1 MKKNAL
7 ILFAFVIFLVSF
19 RPIEPATWS
28 LDNLHSK
35 LGFSVGYLMISE
47 IEGSFQMKEAV
58 LTTTSDDFSD
68 ATITMT
74 ADVKSINTEVGDRD
88 KHLRTADFFDAEKYP
103 DMVFKST
110 SFKKT
115 GDKNYKIIG
124 DLSFHGITKPVTL
137 DAIAK
142 MGTHPMT
149 KKPIAGFKVTGI
161 IKRSDFEIAKETLP
175 AFLSDEVE
183 LTANVVFAKN

>member
-7 ILFAFVIFLVSF
+7 ILLAFVIFLISF

-28 LDNLHSK
+28 LDNMHSN

-47 IEGSFQMKEAV
+47 IEGSFRMKEAQ
-58 LTTTSDDFSD
+58 LTTSGEDFSE
-68 ATITMT
+68 ATVTMV
-74 ADVKSINTEVGDRD
+74 ADVKSINTEIEDRD

-103 DMVFKST
+103 DLVFKST

-115 GDKNYKIIG
+115 GDKNYKVTG
-124 DLSFHGITKPVTL
+124 DLSFHGVTKPVTL
-137 DAIAK
+137 DVIAK
-142 MGTHPMT
+142 VGTHPMN

-161 IKRSDFEIAKETLP
+161 IRRSDFGIAKETLP
-175 AFLSDEVE
+175 AFLSDEVA

>member
-7 ILFAFVIFLVSF
+7 ILSAIVIFLVSF
-19 RPIEPATWS
+19 RPIEPATWA
-28 LDNLHSK
+28 LDNMHSN

-47 IEGSFQMKEAV
+47 IAGTFRMKEAT

-68 ATITMT
+68 ATVTMI
-74 ADVKSINTEVGDRD
+74 ADVKSINTDVEDRD
-88 KHLRTADFFDAEKYP
+88 KHLKTADFFDAEKYP
-103 DMVFKST
+103 DLVFKST

-115 GDKNYKIIG
+115 GDKNYKITG
-124 DLSFHGITKPVTL
+124 DLSFHGITKSVTL

-142 MGTHPMT
+142 TGTHPMS

-175 AFLSDEVE
+175 AFLSDEVN